1 MRARH
6 HGKQADPAGVSGQ
19 KDKRGVAFEF
29 GYFWSTSLGR
39 LPEVVGHADAVEA
52 SILGDQ
58 RDLDEGR
65 AKAIGR
71 DGPVEIVDVQDELH
85 DAPPLARWAVSAGA
99 RAATT
104 RPNVST
110 ARMAT

>member
-1 MRARH
+1 MRACH
-6 HGKQADPAGVSGQ
+6 HGKQAYLARVSGQ
-19 KDKRGVAFEF
+19 KDKRGVALEF
-29 GYFWSTSLGR
+29 GNFGATSLWR

-52 SILGDQ
+52 SILGGQ
-58 RDLDEGR
+58 RDLGQGR

-71 DGPVEIVDVQDELH
+71 DRPVEIVDVQDELH
-85 DAPPLARWAVSAGA
+85 DTPPLARWGASAGA

-110 ARMAT
+110 ARMVM